1 MQTAKKVYTQNPSG
15 KDNGWLME
23 LYKQGEKTLAYL
35 TAIYP
40 KAFKGFHLHRVRTSN
55 YVCLRGIIKITL
67 WEFNKNGVVGRM
79 WEQEEHILHSGEK
92 LDIPTNI
99 AIGLKNIGEEEAWLV
114 NMPNPA
120 YDPDLKDEQV
130 EYSESDLLHGIIK

>member
-99 AIGLKNIGEEEAWLV
+99 AIGLKI
-114 NMPNPA
+114 
-120 YDPDLKDEQV
+120 
-130 EYSESDLLHGIIK
+130 